1 MKYNV
6 TEQQSQFLQTLNLQP
21 SGYRC
26 FDLDAEQLKA
36 TIDALVERKSTSTG
50 GQKRIISTLLKKFG
64 ITGGFTKRIRSG
76 YFTENNYIARLNY
89 LAEMASINPVTFSV
103 AEDGNLDC
111 SAWSDLTQSVLDQ
124 IEKAAEL
131 KMIPGDVSRILN
143 DNFNIHASS
152 RSTTVESLR
161 QQEALNASL
170 TAAQEAVS
178 ASTQGELFPE
188 PEPAPEPLLAPLPVV
203 TAPMIIE
210 PAPEPAPVA
219 VSWLDEEPTQ
229 QELDEIEASNAEE
242 DWGDEPSAPEAEVE
256 IEEPEFVGLEE
267 IYDDEE
273 EDDEDDADDFGG
285 DSFTVTQ
292 AIRCGVFNSTLS
304 NLGWDRDGDNVI
316 DEDEDLVGRIEVEG
330 YTYTFTFADS
340 ANAEAYADECKC
352 EIESAFMD
360 RDMDEDDEND
370 VRRVTE
376 ECDAI
381 LEAY

>member
-36 TIDALVERKSTSTG
+36 TIDALVERKSTATG

-124 IEKAAEL
+124 IAKAADL

-161 QQEALNASL
+161 QQEALQTSI
-170 TAAQEAVS
+170 TAVQEAVQES
-178 ASTQGELFPE
+178 AQGELFPE
-188 PEPAPEPLLAPLPVV
+188 PETTPEPVLAPLPVEV
-203 TAPMIIE
+203 APMM
-210 PAPEPAPVA
+210 AP

-229 QELDEIEASNAEE
+229 AELDEIAASNEEE

-256 IEEPEFVGLEE
+256 DDEDAPEFVGLDE

-273 EDDEDDADDFGG
+273 EEDEDDVDDFGG

-330 YTYTFTFADS
+330 YTYTFTFQDS

-370 VRRVTE
+370 VRRVMD
-376 ECDAI
+376 ECNAI